1 MGETAKGTGSPPRET
16 AKGTGSPPRETAKG
30 TGSPPRQRVWSGS
43 PWEPVVGFCRALRV
57 GNRVIVAGTAPVPP
71 AGEAVADSAYEQMLR
86 CGAIALGA
94 MAKLGASAGDVVRT
108 RMYVTDASDAEAV
121 GRAHQ
126 KLFREASPVTTMVVV
141 AGLLDPAWKVEIE
154 VEAVVE

>member
-1 MGETAKGTGSPPRET
+1 MGGTAKGTGSPGGEAP
-16 AKGTGSPPRETAKG
+16 KLPGP
-30 TGSPPRQRVWSGS
+30 PPRQRLWSGS

-108 RMYVTDASDAEAV
+108 RMYVTDASEAEAV

-126 KLFREASPVTTMVVV
+126 KLFGEASPVATMVVV
-141 AGLLDPAWKVEIE
+141 AGLLDPPWKVEIE

>member
-1 MGETAKGTGSPPRET
+1 MGETAKGTGSPPGET
-16 AKGTGSPPRETAKG
+16 AMVSASGPRE
-30 TGSPPRQRVWSGS
+30 RVWSGS
-43 PWEPVVGFCRALRV
+43 PWEPVVGFCRAIRV

-86 CGAIALGA
+86 CGTTALGA
-94 MAKLGASAGDVVRT
+94 MAKLGASAVDVVST

-126 KLFREASPVTTMVVV
+126 KLFGEASPVATMVVV